1 MSFLV
6 FSGSPARSASGPG
19 TQWAPR
25 VGPFGPLGPLRGPKG
40 PLGLGGYSEAI
51 SNGWP
56 LRMEGNFD
64 WNAISN
70 GRSFGY
76 MGLLPNSAPARLNQP
91 FRFKNIP
98 SKSAV
103 FTPMLSR
110 PAEAPTKT
118 GAEIHPKPS
127 SIHVEIASLAFK
139 IDLDDISVHV
149 SQCFKQTSPHSRQMP
164 LGPIMDPCPPPV
176 LGRTW
181 PDPENEPFEA
191 KCIQNGQFCFC
202 FTP

>member
-1 MSFLV
+1 MFFQV
-6 FSGSPARSASGPG
+6 RRRA
-19 TQWAPR
+19 APR
-25 VGPFGPLGPLRGPKG
+25 AQGPNGPQGGGGASGPLGPFGAQVPFG
-40 PLGLGGYSEAI
+40 DLGGYSEAI

-56 LRMEGNFD
+56 LRMEGHFD

-98 SKSAV
+98 SKLAV

-149 SQCFKQTSPHSRQMP
+149 SQCFKQISPHSRQMP
-164 LGPIMDPCPPPV
+164 LAPPSSGTHLARP
-176 LGRTW
+176 
-181 PDPENEPFEA
+181 
-191 KCIQNGQFCFC
+191 
-202 FTP
+202 

>member
-1 MSFLV
+1 MELSRNEADSQRHNVVPCFFQV
-6 FSGSPARSASGPG
+6 RRRA
-19 TQWAPR
+19 APR
-25 VGPFGPLGPLRGPKG
+25 AQGPNGPQGWGPSGPLGPFGV
-40 PLGLGGYSEAI
+40 GLGGYSEAI

-98 SKSAV
+98 SKSAI

-118 GAEIHPKPS
+118 GE
-127 SIHVEIASLAFK
+127 LYN
-139 IDLDDISVHV
+139 ISV
-149 SQCFKQTSPHSRQMP
+149 
-164 LGPIMDPCPPPV
+164 
-176 LGRTW
+176 
-181 PDPENEPFEA
+181 
-191 KCIQNGQFCFC
+191 
-202 FTP
+202 

>member
-1 MSFLV
+1 MQYILDRVAAQPPRPLSGAKSQRSGLATPLCRSLF

-127 SIHVEIASLAFK
+127 STRRNRIAR
-139 IDLDDISVHV
+139 V
-149 SQCFKQTSPHSRQMP
+149 
-164 LGPIMDPCPPPV
+164 
-176 LGRTW
+176 
-181 PDPENEPFEA
+181 
-191 KCIQNGQFCFC
+191 
-202 FTP
+202 

>member
-6 FSGSPARSASGPG
+6 FFRFAGAQRLGPRD
-19 TQWAPR
+19 QWAPR
-25 VGPFGPLGPLRGPKG
+25 GGPSGPLGPFGD
-40 PLGLGGYSEAI
+40 LGGYSVAI

-56 LRMEGNFD
+56 LRMEGHFD

-191 KCIQNGQFCFC
+191 KCIQN
-202 FTP
+202 

>member
-1 MSFLV
+1 M
-6 FSGSPARSASGPG
+6 GC
-19 TQWAPR
+19 
-25 VGPFGPLGPLRGPKG
+25 
-40 PLGLGGYSEAI
+40 YSEAI

-76 MGLLPNSAPARLNQP
+76 MGLLPNSAPARLNQT

-103 FTPMLSR
+103 YIPMLSW

-127 SIHVEIASLAFK
+127 SIRVEIVSLAFK
-139 IDLDDISVHV
+139 IDVDDISVHV

-164 LGPIMDPCPPPV
+164 LGPIMDPCPPQFWDAP
-176 LGRTW
+176 
-181 PDPENEPFEA
+181 
-191 KCIQNGQFCFC
+191 GQTLKMSPSRPNVSKINKRHFCYSLA
-202 FTP
+202 

>member
-1 MSFLV
+1 M
-6 FSGSPARSASGPG
+6 
-19 TQWAPR
+19 
-25 VGPFGPLGPLRGPKG
+25 GPFGPLGPLRGPKG

-127 SIHVEIASLAFK
+127 SIHVEIVCLMGKFDRQGVGPIWPFLVILPLSLHFRGFRPSGRKLIPLKPTFTRDVTSLSLFK
-139 IDLDDISVHV
+139 LTFSMI
-149 SQCFKQTSPHSRQMP
+149 CP
-164 LGPIMDPCPPPV
+164 LG
-176 LGRTW
+176 
-181 PDPENEPFEA
+181 EPLRRHFRGVVTSCTPF
-191 KCIQNGQFCFC
+191 KPT
-202 FTP
+202 FTRVAI